1 MNEILN
7 FLEKET
13 LLITIIIIG
22 ILIETIS
29 RSIKKRMK
37 KSIFA
42 QYDRSTDPKHAEYY
56 LEYYRKSQIV
66 DVIRVLSIIIVIAF
80 LFATKSSSGANFF
93 VIAAGALIVVFK
105 DFLLSILAF
114 FFTLPQYKIGDTI
127 ALNDIQGQIIFIRMF
142 SIGLLGKDNDGD
154 STGRLFVIPSHR
166 FLTEIIRKEDLH
178 TNSIKKEILR
188 VPFKQQDFSVDFAT
202 FLKELEWFLN
212 TLLPLINRKNSG
224 NFGTYI
230 GHRYKIDIDYFEDKC
245 IMISIGIVGKW
256 EQSVEYKRK
265 ITEFVEQ
272 FRVSFT
278 K

>member
-42 QYDRSTDPKHAEYY
+42 QYDKSTDPKHAEYY
-56 LEYYRKSQIV
+56 LEYYRKSQII

-80 LFATKSSSGANFF
+80 LFATKSNSGANFF

-105 DFLLSILAF
+105 DFLLSVLAF

-127 ALNDIQGQIIFIRMF
+127 ALGDIQGQIIFIRMF

-178 TNSIKKEILR
+178 ANSIKKEILK

-202 FLKELEWFLN
+202 FLQELEAFMN

-224 NFGTYI
+224 NFQTYI

-245 IMISIGIVGKW
+245 IMITIGMVGKW

-265 ITEFVEQ
+265 ITEFVER
-272 FRVSFT
+272 FRSGFT